1 MQALKVLV
9 IVMGALIVLGLALVA
24 YGLATR
30 LAKDRTAADGFGD
43 VDLPLPAGC
52 VIAGARAEA
61 GRLVVRADG
70 PVERGCQQVV
80 IIDLAEGRILGR
92 VTATSAP

>member
-9 IVMGALIVLGLALVA
+9 IVMGVLIVLGLALVA
-24 YGLATR
+24 YGLVTR
-30 LAKDRTAADGFGD
+30 VSRDRGPAGAFGD
-43 VDLPLPAGC
+43 MALPLPAGC
-52 VIAGARAEA
+52 VIAEARSEA

-80 IIDLAEGRILGR
+80 IIDLSEGRILGR
-92 VTATSAP
+92 VTAGPGP